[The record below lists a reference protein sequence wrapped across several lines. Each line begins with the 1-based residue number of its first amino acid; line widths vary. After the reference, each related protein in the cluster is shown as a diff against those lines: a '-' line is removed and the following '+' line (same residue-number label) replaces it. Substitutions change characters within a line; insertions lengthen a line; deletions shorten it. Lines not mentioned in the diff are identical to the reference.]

1 MRLASLLYRG
11 FHALACRKFGKA
23 IANFDK
29 EEKNMFLALCS
40 DREKSICLKSCCEAK
55 ASDIWRVAKKAER
68 FRRSVSLL
76 PSCPHIRLQE
86 EWSVGEAI
94 SAIQKADIK
103 DCSGIC
109 YVTDCSGK
117 LTGTVGTATLIA
129 SSKNAQLKEIISAP
143 CSFISGST
151 GISDAASEAEDI
163 FQDELPVLDD
173 AARLMSVIRREQL
186 IRENDKQYFRGSV
199 FMLAKNRML
208 WLLLLMFSAMITGKI
223 LGRYENAFA
232 ALPIL
237 VTFIP
242 MLTDTGGNAGSQSST
257 VVIRAMALG
266 EIGTKDIGKVLIK
279 EFLIALIV
287 GSSLAAFNFLR
298 LELVGNPLAIALTV
312 SLSLYATVV
321 ISKCIGGTMPLIAKR
336 LNMDPAMMAA
346 PLITTVVDAV
356 SLIIYF
362 SIASHLLDL

>member
-1 MRLASLLYRG
+1 MRLTPLFYRG
-11 FHALACRKFGKA
+11 FHALACIRLGRA
-23 IANFDK
+23 LSSLDK
-29 EEKNMFLALCS
+29 KENNMFLSLCS
-40 DREKSICLKSCCEAK
+40 NEEKSICLKTAHDAK
-55 ASDIWRVAKKAER
+55 ASEIWRAAEKAEK

-76 PSCPHIRLQE
+76 PSCPHIHLQYG
-86 EWSVGEAI
+86 WSVDKAI
-94 SAIQKADIK
+94 SEIRKADISG
-103 DCSGIC
+103 CSGTC
-109 YVTDCSGK
+109 YVTDLDGRLK
-117 LTGTVGTATLIA
+117 GTVGTAMLIA
-129 SSKNAQLKEIISAP
+129 AEKSTPLKEIISSP
-143 CSFISGST
+143 CSFISG
-151 GISDAASEAEDI
+151 GMVVSDAASEVEDM
-163 FQDELPVLDD
+163 FLDELPVLDNEG
-173 AARLMSVIRREQL
+173 RLISVIRREQL
-186 IRENDKQYFRGSV
+186 IRENDKQYFGGSV

-232 ALPIL
+232 ALPVL

-266 EIGTKDIGKVLIK
+266 EIGTKDIGKVLLK

-287 GSSLAAFNFLR
+287 GSSLAMLNFLR
-298 LELVGNPLAIALTV
+298 LELIGNPLAIALTV

-321 ISKCIGGTMPLIAKR
+321 ISKCIGGTLPLVAKK

-346 PLITTVVDAV
+346 PLITTVVDAI

-362 SIASHLLDL
+362 SIASHLLAL